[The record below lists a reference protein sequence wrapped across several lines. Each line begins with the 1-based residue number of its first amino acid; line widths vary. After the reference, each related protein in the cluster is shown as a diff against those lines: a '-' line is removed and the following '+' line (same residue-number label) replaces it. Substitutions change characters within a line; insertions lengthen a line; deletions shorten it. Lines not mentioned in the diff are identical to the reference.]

1 MKVKV
6 KAFGA
11 LSTLLND
18 EQIIEIKE
26 NTTVDSLLSKLAI
39 MTRTYKKGYL
49 GEHKVGA
56 GLAVLI
62 NGKNIETLKK
72 PLILKDGDRIELIPF
87 TVGG

>member
-1 MKVKV
+1 MRITVKG
-6 KAFGA
+6 FGD

-18 EQIIEIKE
+18 EQVLEIKE
-26 NTTVDSLLSKLAI
+26 KTTVESLLAKLAL

-62 NGKNIETLKK
+62 NGKNMETLKK
-72 PLILKDGDRIELIPF
+72 PLILKEGDHVELIPF

>member
-1 MKVKV
+1 MKIKV
-6 KAFGA
+6 KAFGD

-26 NTTVDSLLSKLAI
+26 NATVERLLSKLAI

-49 GEHKVGA
+49 GQYKVGA

-72 PLILKDGDRIELIPF
+72 PLILKNRDRVELIPF

>member
-1 MKVKV
+1 MKIKV
-6 KAFGA
+6 QGFGD
-11 LSTLLND
+11 LSPLLND
-18 EQIIEIKE
+18 EQVIEIKE
-26 NTTVDSLLSKLAI
+26 NATVENLLAKLAI

-62 NGKNIETLKK
+62 NGKNMETLKK
-72 PLILKDGDRIELIPF
+72 PRILKDGDRVELIPF